1 MAFHNLVDNRISYLW
16 NDELQG
22 QQYLNLKRVQISGLD
37 VSLMKSFSFGLTLN
51 AEYIF
56 THEKYSRGDL
66 RANPTRPHALTF
78 KADYSHLWKKDW
90 RTTATAN
97 FKWLSAVT
105 GDVMGFYSQEAIRTQ
120 RYPAYSLL
128 GVNISQSFPKGFTLG
143 VNIDN
148 LLNYIPSYYY
158 YNSPLTTGI
167 GGSVSLTWQM

>member
-1 MAFHNLVDNRISYLW
+1 MKAFD
-16 NDELQG
+16 
-22 QQYLNLKRVQISGLD
+22 
-37 VSLMKSFSFGLTLN
+37 FGLTLN

-56 THEKYSRGDL
+56 THEVYTKGDIK
-66 RANPTRPHALTF
+66 ANPTRPHAITL
-78 KADYSHLWKKDW
+78 KADYSHLWKPDW
-90 RTTATAN
+90 RFTATAN

-105 GDVMGFYSQEAIRTQ
+105 GDVMSFFSQEAARQQ

-128 GVNISQSFPKGFTLG
+128 GLSLSQTFPKNFTLG

-167 GGSVSLTWQM
+167 GGSISLTWQL